1 MVPANVLVAQ
11 TIAAQSDDRGEGD
24 GEAFAGRGDT
34 REEPGDGA
42 GVGESEDEF
51 VDYAVDSYGAGDE
64 GEGGVW
70 GVAEDEVVGVEGG

>member
-1 MVPANVLVAQ
+1 MVPANMLMAQ
-11 TIAAQSDDRGEGD
+11 PITAQRDDGREGD
-24 GEAFAGRGDT
+24 GEAFSGGRDT

-42 GVGESEDEF
+42 SVSEGEDEF
-51 VDYAVDSYGAGDE
+51 VDYAVDAYGAGDE